1 MCGVWEKAKLW
12 RQRPAQELPG
22 TRVGEEAVDGSVRE
36 PSRGEKKLRVRIVVR
51 SHDHT
56 FVTTYQTLQKGDF
69 LYHNEPELF

>member
-1 MCGVWEKAKLW
+1 MCGVWEKA
-12 RQRPAQELPG
+12 ELETETSSGAAG
-22 TRVGEEAVDGSVRE
+22 TRAGEEAVDGSVRE